1 MRYLLSFVLNSN
13 TPRNRPIEFHMS
25 RFHHHSIL
33 TKTFTHNNFC
43 ETSYMLITFL
53 FSIFLR
59 YHEYSSYI
67 CTITTTNYIIYFES
81 HPSEMAQDAGVRRI
95 DSDSD
100 ICINGDE
107 DFGSTSSRHRNSVG
121 RVSIRLVSD
130 DRNIFLA
137 SYRNRD

>member
-1 MRYLLSFVLNSN
+1 
-13 TPRNRPIEFHMS
+13 
-25 RFHHHSIL
+25 
-33 TKTFTHNNFC
+33 
-43 ETSYMLITFL
+43 MLITFVFFYL
-53 FSIFLR
+53 FAI
-59 YHEYSSYI
+59 SSRLSYTRI
-67 CTITTTNYIIYFES
+67 ITTPTRSFILNHIRLTWRT
-81 HPSEMAQDAGVRRI
+81 AQDGGVRRT

-100 ICINGDE
+100 ICINGEE